1 MKNKKCLT
9 IGFASAAVI
18 CMFMVCT
25 LSYCSINV
33 QANSGFK
40 YFTSVTVE
48 QGETLWSIADRY
60 IDYDY
65 YTDKNAYISEVENIN
80 HIDAGE
86 TLFAGKLI
94 IVPYYSVEYVR

>member
-48 QGETLWSIADRY
+48 QGETFGALQ
-60 IDYDY
+60 
-65 YTDKNAYISEVENIN
+65 TDILITTTTLIKM
-80 HIDAGE
+80 HIFQKWR
-86 TLFAGKLI
+86 TLTI
-94 IVPYYSVEYVR
+94 